1 MSKRVT
7 TTNKMVSSSGFKSLG
22 HKSGVCPTK
31 RKIVAGRV
39 ERVEKVERKR
49 KNRSQFRTVV
59 PVVSTVK
66 FSAKSKFDCLDDSDA
81 DSYPDLEMGLG
92 SGVVAGIIVG
102 GVVGDVACG
111 GFGDDVGDDSCGGFG
126 DDSCGGFGDDSC
138 GGIEVETEEE
148 EAARKALKKPG
159 VPKKRWID
167 MDSDDEC

>member
-1 MSKRVT
+1 MHACSR
-7 TTNKMVSSSGFKSLG
+7 G
-22 HKSGVCPTK
+22 GVEGVWQC
-31 RKIVAGRV
+31 GRV

-102 GVVGDVACG
+102 GDAGDVACG
-111 GFGDDVGDDSCGGFG
+111 GFGGFGGDVGDDA
-126 DDSCGGFGDDSC
+126 CGGFGDDSC

>member
-39 ERVEKVERKR
+39 EKVEKVERKR

-59 PVVSTVK
+59 PVVQTVK
-66 FSAKSKFDCLDDSDA
+66 FSSKSKFDCVDDSDA
-81 DSYPDLEMGLG
+81 DSYPDWEMGLV
-92 SGVVAGIIVG
+92 SGDVAG
-102 GVVGDVACG
+102 GVVGDDDGDFG
-111 GFGDDVGDDSCGGFG
+111 GEFGDYAGDFAGDFVGDFAG
-126 DDSCGGFGDDSC
+126 DDHC

-148 EAARKALKKPG
+148 EATRKALKKPG